1 MILVSYYDSAGTLR
15 VGVREGD
22 TVVRT
27 ELTADQLGARGAS
40 ALPELARSADEG
52 RTPIEA
58 ARLRLGP
65 PIPRPG
71 KVLCVG
77 LNYRRHANETG
88 MKIPTSP
95 VLFSKFGNAVTGPD
109 AEVAVAPEVEKLD
122 YEAELVVVIGRR
134 ARRVSEAE
142 ALDYVLGYTNGNDLS
157 ERGLQ
162 QRTGQWLLG
171 KTLDGFLPLGPELH
185 TADAIPDPQALDV
198 RCWLN
203 GELRQASNTADMIF
217 SVAQIISYAST
228 YFPLEPGDVI
238 ATGTPEGVI
247 LGMQEKRWM
256 RAGDEV
262 EVEVGPLGRLRT
274 RLVAGGS

>member
-1 MILVSYYDSAGTLR
+1 MILVSYYDAEGVLR
-15 VGVREGD
+15 VGVRDGD

-27 ELTADQLGARGAS
+27 DLTADQLAARGSS
-40 ALPELARSADEG
+40 ALEDLARIADEG
-52 RTPIEA
+52 RAPVA
-58 ARLRLGP
+58 AAGLRLGP
-65 PIPRPG
+65 PVPRPG

-95 VLFSKFGNAVTGPD
+95 VLFSKFGNAIAGPD
-109 AEVAVAPEVEKLD
+109 AEVAVPPEVEKLD

-134 ARRVSEAE
+134 ARRVSETR
-142 ALDYVLGYTNGNDLS
+142 ALEHVLGYVNGNDLS
-157 ERGLQ
+157 ARGLQ

-185 TADAIPDPQALDV
+185 TADAVPDPQALDV

-203 GELRQASNTADMIF
+203 GELRQNSTTADMIF
-217 SVAQIISYAST
+217 SVAEIISYAST
-228 YFPLEPGDVI
+228 YFTLEPGDVI

-256 RAGDEV
+256 RPGDEAT
-262 EVEVGPLGRLRT
+262 VEVGPLGRLQT
-274 RLVAGGS
+274 RLVEGG

>member
-1 MILVSYYDSAGTLR
+1 MILVSFYDSEGTLR

-27 ELTADQLGARGAS
+27 ELTADQLAAKGSS
-40 ALPELARSADEG
+40 ALPELARIAEERRSTVD
-52 RTPIEA
+52 A
-58 ARLRLGP
+58 AQLRLGP

-109 AEVAVAPEVEKLD
+109 AEVAVPPEVEKLD
-122 YEAELVVVIGRR
+122 YEAELVVVMGRR
-134 ARRVSEAE
+134 ARRVSEAR

-157 ERGLQ
+157 ARGLQ

-185 TADAIPDPQALDV
+185 TADTIPDPQALGV

-203 GELRQASNTADMIF
+203 GELRQDSNTADMIF
-217 SVAQIISYAST
+217 SVAEIISYAST
-228 YFPLEPGDVI
+228 YFSLEPGDVI

-247 LGMQEKRWM
+247 LGMQEKRWL
-256 RAGDEV
+256 RPGDELG
-262 EVEVGPLGRLRT
+262 VEVGPLGRLTT
-274 RLVAGGS
+274 RLVVGG

>member
-1 MILVSYYDSAGTLR
+1 MILVSYYDPEGTLR

-27 ELTADQLGARGAS
+27 DLTADQLAAQGLSALPDLARIADEGAS
-40 ALPELARSADEG
+40 AID
-52 RTPIEA
+52 A

-65 PIPRPG
+65 PVPRPG

-88 MKIPTSP
+88 MKTPTSP

-109 AEVAVAPEVEKLD
+109 AEVAVPPEVEKLD
-122 YEAELVVVIGRR
+122 YEAELVVVMGRR
-134 ARRVSEAE
+134 ARRVSEAR

-157 ERGLQ
+157 ARGLQ

-185 TADAIPDPQALDV
+185 TADSIPDPQALSV

-203 GELRQASNTADMIF
+203 GELRQDSTTADMIF
-217 SVAQIISYAST
+217 SVAEIVSYAST
-228 YFPLEPGDVI
+228 YFSLEPGDVI

-256 RAGDEV
+256 RPGDEIA
-262 EVEVGPLGRLRT
+262 VEVGPLGRLTT
-274 RLVAGGS
+274 RLVEGG

>member
-1 MILVSYYDSAGTLR
+1 MILVSYYDSEAALR
-15 VGVREGD
+15 VGVRDGD
-22 TVVRT
+22 SVVRT
-27 ELTADQLGARGAS
+27 DLTADQLAAQGSS
-40 ALPELARSADEG
+40 ALPELARIAGEG
-52 RTPIEA
+52 RSPIEA
-58 ARLRLGP
+58 TRLRLGP

-109 AEVAVAPEVEKLD
+109 ADVAVPPEAEKLD
-122 YEAELVVVIGRR
+122 YEAELMVVIGRR

-157 ERGLQ
+157 DRGLQ
-162 QRTGQWLLG
+162 QRSGQWLLG

-185 TADAIPDPQALDV
+185 TAASIPDPQALDV

-203 GELRQASNTADMIF
+203 GELRQDSNTADMIF
-217 SVAQIISYAST
+217 SVAEIVSYAST
-228 YFPLEPGDVI
+228 YFALEPGDVI

-247 LGMQEKRWM
+247 LGMQEKRWLH
-256 RAGDEV
+256 AGDEV
-262 EVEVGPLGRLRT
+262 TVEVGSLGRLRT
-274 RLVAGGS
+274 RLVEGG